1 MNTVDKEYKGILGD
15 FLPRLGKPDRKWITT
30 VVVLLMII
38 GIGLLAFVYQ
48 LAEGQIVT
56 GMRDNVVLAVYI
68 VNFIFFIGLSYAG
81 ALIAG
86 IFHLGGI
93 SWGRPLLRILEIITL
108 TSLIVGPIFILVCI
122 GRPERFLYMFIYARF
137 QSPLIWDVIAIVSDL
152 FFCIVYLN
160 FTYIKDFA
168 KLRDSSELNI
178 SNWRKKIYSIF
189 AWGYNNTKKQ
199 EKLLNQALNI
209 MAAIIIPTSII
220 AYSLLAWLFGMN
232 QRPGWHNSIFAP
244 YFVLTAIY
252 SGIALLI
259 IIMWYYRK
267 YFKLEKYITKE
278 HFNYLGFTLLILAL
292 FYGYFSFSEYITEW
306 YNSQK
311 TVSILLDKFWDFSE
325 YGYMFLFSNLAAA
338 ILPIIIIAFPKFRT
352 VNSITITSVLVLLAL
367 WFKRYLIVVPSLE
380 TPYIP
385 IQDTRMEWVHYSA
398 TWVEWL
404 VTLAGLAFFVL
415 VFVLMSKL
423 APIIS
428 VSEMEEK
435 ARGIRFFYKTRK

>member
-1 MNTVDKEYKGILGD
+1 MNSLHKDILGD
-15 FLPRLGKPDRKWITT
+15 FLPHLGRPDGKWITT
-30 VVVLLMII
+30 VIVLLMII

-48 LAEGQIVT
+48 IVEGQIVT
-56 GMRDNVVLAVYI
+56 GMRDHVVLAVYI
-68 VNFIFFIGLSYAG
+68 VNFVFFIGLSYAG

-86 IFHLGGI
+86 IFHLGGVH
-93 SWGRPLLRILEIITL
+93 WGRPLLRILEIVTL
-108 TSLIVGPIFILVCI
+108 TSIIVGPIFILVCI
-122 GRPERFLYMFIYARF
+122 GRPERFLYMFIYARI

-168 KLRDSSELNI
+168 KLRDCNELDV
-178 SNWRKKIYSIF
+178 SHWRKKLYTIF

-252 SGIALLI
+252 SGIAVLI

-292 FYGYFSFSEYITEW
+292 FYGYFSFSEYITTW

-311 TVSILLDKFWDFSE
+311 TASILLDKFWDFSE
-325 YGYMFLFSNLAAA
+325 YGAMFLFSNIVAA
-338 ILPIIIIAFPKFRT
+338 IIPIIVIAVPKFRS
-352 VNSITITSVLVLLAL
+352 VNSITITAAFILIAL
-367 WFKRYLIVVPSLE
+367 WLKRYLIVVPSLE

-385 IQDTRMEWVHYSA
+385 IQDSRMEWVYYSA
-398 TWVEWL
+398 TWVEWVL
-404 VTLAGLAFFVL
+404 TLAGVAFFIL
-415 VFVLMSKL
+415 VFVIMSKL
-423 APIIS
+423 APIIP

-435 ARGIRFFYKTRK
+435 SHGIRFFYKTRK